1 MGLLKAAGGA
11 IGGVLADQWRE
22 FFYCDALPDNVIV
35 KKGQKRT
42 SARSSNVRGED
53 NIISNG
59 SIMYILILASVVLVI
74 VIIYTLSTLNYIERE
89 RDYATLR
96 VLGFRNHEIR
106 NILLNDSI
114 LTVLLGWIV
123 GVFTAAKFLDIYL
136 KVVSLDSVEWVAYL
150 DGRILALATAI
161 VVGVSFSVVFIL
173 SSRIRKIDLVASFK
187 SVE

>member
-1 MGLLKAAGGA
+1 MAKEKYEKSFADFMPNLLLTKNARLKDLEENGLTLFTATREHQLRQAN
-11 IGGVLADQWRE
+11 ILAE
-22 FFYCDALPDNVIV
+22 SVEA
-35 KKGQKRT
+35 
-42 SARSSNVRGED
+42 
-53 NIISNG
+53 
-59 SIMYILILASVVLVI
+59 IMYILILASVVLVI

-96 VLGFRNHEIR
+96 VLGFRKHEIR

-150 DGRILALATAI
+150 DSRILALATII
-161 VVGVSFSVVFIL
+161 VVGVSFSVVFVL

>member
-1 MGLLKAAGGA
+1 
-11 IGGVLADQWRE
+11 
-22 FFYCDALPDNVIV
+22 
-35 KKGQKRT
+35 
-42 SARSSNVRGED
+42 
-53 NIISNG
+53 
-59 SIMYILILASVVLVI
+59 
-74 VIIYTLSTLNYIERE
+74 
-89 RDYATLR
+89 
-96 VLGFRNHEIR
+96 
-106 NILLNDSI
+106 
-114 LTVLLGWIV
+114 LGWIV